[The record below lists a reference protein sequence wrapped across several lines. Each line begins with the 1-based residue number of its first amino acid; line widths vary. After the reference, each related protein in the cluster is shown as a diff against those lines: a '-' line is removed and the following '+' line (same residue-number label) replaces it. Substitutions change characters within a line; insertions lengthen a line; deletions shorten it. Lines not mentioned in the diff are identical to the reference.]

1 MKKITIV
8 YIDIEGGF
16 GGSSRSLLNIIYNL
30 DKKIFFPIVICK
42 KKGPTTKKLKEI
54 NVRYLI
60 EPKMISIIPLL
71 SY

>member
-16 GGSSRSLLNIIYNL
+16 GGSSRSLLNIVYNL

-42 KKGPTTKKLKEI
+42 KKRAYNKEI
-54 NVRYLI
+54 KRNKREIFNRTKNDKYNTF
-60 EPKMISIIPLL
+60 EKK
-71 SY
+71 